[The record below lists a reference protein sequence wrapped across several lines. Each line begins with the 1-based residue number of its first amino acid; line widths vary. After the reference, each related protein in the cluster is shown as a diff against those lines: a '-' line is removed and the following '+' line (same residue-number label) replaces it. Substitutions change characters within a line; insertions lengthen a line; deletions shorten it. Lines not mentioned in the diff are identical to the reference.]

1 MEGYDY
7 TNCGEFTT
15 YCNWWGGNLRGVADH
30 PVVISAP
37 DKLVYSV
44 HDYGPDI
51 YMQPWFKKD
60 FDIKLGPCLPETV
73 NTLLNISHHKYTG
86 TCVIPFG
93 YHIDNGLLH
102 QIAVLVL
109 VHQNLRKPFPV

>member
-51 YMQPWFKKD
+51 YMQPWF
-60 FDIKLGPCLPETV
+60 
-73 NTLLNISHHKYTG
+73 
-86 TCVIPFG
+86 
-93 YHIDNGLLH
+93 
-102 QIAVLVL
+102 
-109 VHQNLRKPFPV
+109 